1 MRVWCKEEFKIG
13 QQHLEDSG
21 IGWTKRLA
29 WLCPT
34 LDVTL
39 LCEYHGEEVK
49 TAVRA
54 SDWVELDGVV
64 LLKRIAEYE
73 TSVESLPTP
82 EPGKRL
88 TVLEDATKRNV
99 GRAVV
104 TPFGSRSDT
113 APGIVT
119 VSGMRTSE
127 VSGVAG
133 VFLAMETTASRRHA
147 LPIVPLDELAR
158 WSTKQANELL
168 KVCSADLTEQIAPII
183 SSLLG
188 DIGEFK
194 VRDYHGARQSIAEIA
209 QRKDLPDELLI
220 VDPTFSFSGTRKPGA
235 MAYIISTQ
243 FHIPLR
249 GLGTRDV
256 WPPLSLSQ
264 PDGRAQLAE
273 RRPAS

>member
-1 MRVWCKEEFKIG
+1 MR
-13 QQHLEDSG
+13 LP
-21 IGWTKRLA
+21 L
-29 WLCPT
+29 
-34 LDVTL
+34 
-39 LCEYHGEEVK
+39 
-49 TAVRA
+49 RA
-54 SDWVELDGVV
+54 YRPLSREN
-64 LLKRIAEYE
+64 A
-73 TSVESLPTP
+73 S
-82 EPGKRL
+82 
-88 TVLEDATKRNV
+88 TVLEDAAKAGNV

-133 VFLAMETTASRRHA
+133 VFLATETTASRRHA

-249 GLGTRDV
+249 GLVTRDV

-264 PDGRAQLAE
+264 PDGRARLARTAAGVLIAAVAESWGVDLDLVLDVSGFDPEGGRFNHDPNDPVFASLESWQRGQVGE
-273 RRPAS
+273 RIFLIRKPVSGVARPAQ